1 MSFSSARVNIFI
13 CDKLPWNAG
22 GRGSEEESSRK
33 KKSCFSDFLCV
44 HNILAFLLLSLVH
57 LSTWHQHRAF
67 SLDGKYTAL
76 TSILI
81 KHKSRCNDH
90 IFIIL
95 GCFWSWN
102 KVRTRVSSEGMSC
115 RRAFEQITFEK
126 WLFYDEMNVGVMR
139 RKRRTWQKR
148 VEKFHRYRAF
158 INCTFSLFT
167 EIQPAAAAARLLSS
181 WKRNSTSSSWIIEAE
196 LHSSQKNPFNHSDML
211 FTYSDPMKS
220 PQHIVAKSTTTNI
233 SERFNRT
240 VNNLCIII
248 ARLHILIGWICCS
261 FPAQLCLPAIS
272 SSKSIDSLDAVL

>member
-1 MSFSSARVNIFI
+1 MLAWISSYVISWLGTAVDGAAKKNHR
-13 CDKLPWNAG
+13 
-22 GRGSEEESSRK
+22 E

-126 WLFYDEMNVGVMR
+126 WLFYDEMNGWCYEKKKKNMAEKSGEISPLSCIHQLHIFAFHRDSTCCCCCSVAELMKKEFHFFELNNRSWAAFKSKKSLQSFRRRHAIHIFGFVEIPSAYR
-139 RKRRTWQKR
+139 RKKHNNKHLGKVQS
-148 VEKFHRYRAF
+148 HR
-158 INCTFSLFT
+158 
-167 EIQPAAAAARLLSS
+167 
-181 WKRNSTSSSWIIEAE
+181 
-196 LHSSQKNPFNHSDML
+196 
-211 FTYSDPMKS
+211 
-220 PQHIVAKSTTTNI
+220 
-233 SERFNRT
+233 
-240 VNNLCIII
+240 
-248 ARLHILIGWICCS
+248 
-261 FPAQLCLPAIS
+261 
-272 SSKSIDSLDAVL
+272 